1 LLYIQQVVAL
11 VVKYADNVIKGFA
24 TSISVVLSCLV
35 ARVVFES
42 ESDFNVLFLLGAA
55 VVCASAVIFNTYPHT
70 AASGGGGAGG
80 GKETV
85 PLLSPTG
92 SGAGGGWGGR

>member
-1 LLYIQQVVAL
+1 VAL

-35 ARVVFES
+35 ARVVFEA

-70 AASGGGGAGG
+70 GTSGGSGGAGG
-80 GKETV
+80 SKDAV
-85 PLLSPTG
+85 VLLSPTTSSSG
-92 SGAGGGWGGR
+92 SGTWGTR